1 MTFMRTI
8 ILISAIFLCVP
19 AAFSQPAPDI
29 SSMVDKGELDAA
41 LIRIETV
48 LKTRP
53 NDLKMLEQKVRILV
67 TKKQYPEAEA
77 LANRIIARDPKSK
90 IALNARGVAKRDGK
104 KDFTGALADF
114 DKALAIDA
122 EYPPASFNRAIT
134 LYAGKIGTKS
144 EVLDALSYTIE
155 INPENATA
163 RALRGRLLNDF
174 GKFQLA
180 LGDLNKALSINSAL
194 PAYADRA
201 YAHFMIYV
209 NGASAMLAKAGQDA
223 DTALRSEPSNATALP
238 VRALVKYSRGDIEG
252 ALADAKKALQV
263 EPNSFLAHMALG
275 FVKSSNNDPAWI
287 DDFEAAQKIAP
298 NNAWVNNRL
307 FASAKSARDS
317 SPKAAAIYR
326 TQFAR
331 NLRQMSER
339 IELLKLAVE
348 EEPWDYAA
356 YNRLDNAFMA
366 NRSML
371 SEAEKAGL
379 PNLPTFIT
387 LQKEERDY
395 WYALHAKNPKN
406 VCAGL
411 FKYGG
416 IDIDENGRYDE
427 NRRASDAAK
436 LQYLKR
442 ELDNYD
448 GTNGAECA
456 ARTALFIADIYQTS
470 YSPEKNFDLA
480 KQFTERSKQ
489 IKADLKDDPNVISG
503 VATTAAESTKNI
515 EYWEAQD
522 DAWKKELERM
532 KQSGTS
538 SDGSGSRG
546 RSNVD
551 PAKEQAAIAAYE
563 RVHPQIERLGEQ
575 IISAAGKVQ
584 SGGSLS
590 FTYRGTRQ
598 RITNLQRQMVDIY
611 YKFKEVHG
619 ENLPDSLANHLK
631 SDVSRAGNLRNDYS
645 TGEAYV
651 PGYR

>member
-1 MTFMRTI
+1 
-8 ILISAIFLCVP
+8 
-19 AAFSQPAPDI
+19 
-29 SSMVDKGELDAA
+29 
-41 LIRIETV
+41 
-48 LKTRP
+48 
-53 NDLKMLEQKVRILV
+53 
-67 TKKQYPEAEA
+67 
-77 LANRIIARDPKSK
+77 
-90 IALNARGVAKRDGK
+90 
-104 KDFTGALADF
+104 
-114 DKALAIDA
+114 
-122 EYPPASFNRAIT
+122 
-134 LYAGKIGTKS
+134 
-144 EVLDALSYTIE
+144 
-155 INPENATA
+155 
-163 RALRGRLLNDF
+163 
-174 GKFQLA
+174 
-180 LGDLNKALSINSAL
+180 
-194 PAYADRA
+194 
-201 YAHFMIYV
+201 
-209 NGASAMLAKAGQDA
+209 
-223 DTALRSEPSNATALP
+223 
-238 VRALVKYSRGDIEG
+238 
-252 ALADAKKALQV
+252 
-263 EPNSFLAHMALG
+263 
-275 FVKSSNNDPAWI
+275 
-287 DDFEAAQKIAP
+287 
-298 NNAWVNNRL
+298 
-307 FASAKSARDS
+307 
-317 SPKAAAIYR
+317 
-326 TQFAR
+326 
-331 NLRQMSER
+331 
-339 IELLKLAVE
+339 
-348 EEPWDYAA
+348 
-356 YNRLDNAFMA
+356 
-366 NRSML
+366 ML

-411 FKYGG
+411 FKYGE
-416 IDIDENGRYDE
+416 IDIDENGRYDQ

-456 ARTALFIADIYQTS
+456 ARTALFIADIYQTV

-538 SDGSGSRG
+538 SDGSGRRT

-551 PAKEQAAIAAYE
+551 PVKEQAAIAAYE

-575 IISAAGKVQ
+575 IISAASKVQ

-619 ENLPDSLANHLK
+619 DNLPDSLFNHLQ
-631 SDVSRAGNLRNDYS
+631 SDVRRAGNLRNDYS

-651 PGYR
+651 PGSW